1 MNTTS
6 KVTKI
11 PSIYVD
17 KEVEMF
23 KLNNNI
29 YALSNKTKNI
39 SACTSNFSNRVYLTV
54 KDVEDLYNHFMEGK
68 KN

>member
-39 SACTSNFSNRVYLTV
+39 SVCTSNFSNRVYLTV
-54 KDVEDLYNHFMEGK
+54 QDVQDVYNHLMKGK